1 MKHKKRTYKQ
11 IGEYGIKSRKHA
23 YQFQQLKKI
32 YTARTEKEL
41 LEYLKEKGI
50 L

>member
-1 MKHKKRTYKQ
+1 MRYKKKFKK
-11 IGEYGIKSRKHA
+11 IGDYGILTHKHT
-23 YQFQQLKKI
+23 YQLRQQKKL
-32 YTARTEKEL
+32 YSARTEKEL